1 VVRRPPPKPERPRP
15 AAGEKRVVGGL
26 TGYSQLVPKRAQD
39 PTKKAGQGSIVKS
52 EFFEDVPEAEPVPAP
67 ILPSKPMAMPIT
79 PQEKLIQIKNL
90 ADKHG
95 LQLDQLCLKSLARL
109 PFFKAKDMIDDVI
122 LGGRDRKGVR
132 NPSRYLTIGC
142 QKMTSGLG
150 VEQGISME
158 LAVSLGVVLNN
169 DCLDELACIPRK
181 QSQAIIREISQNEEA
196 RQEPIKFIMT
206 EVMKCRAQMDA
217 RPWGATS

>member
-1 VVRRPPPKPERPRP
+1 M
-15 AAGEKRVVGGL
+15 
-26 TGYSQLVPKRAQD
+26 
-39 PTKKAGQGSIVKS
+39 
-52 EFFEDVPEAEPVPAP
+52 
-67 ILPSKPMAMPIT
+67 LPSKPMAMPIT

-109 PFFKAKDMIDDVI
+109 PFFKAKDMVDDVI

-150 VEQGISME
+150 VEQGIAME

-169 DCLDELACIPRK
+169 DCLDELASVPRR
-181 QSQAIIREISQNEEA
+181 QAHAIIRELSVNE
-196 RQEPIKFIMT
+196 
-206 EVMKCRAQMDA
+206 DA
-217 RPWGATS
+217 RTDPLAYIQ